1 MFAEGIPSL
10 WTGLSASIIRQGSY
24 STARFG
30 GHTILTEKLLAY
42 TGEKKLSVM
51 SNIACAGASGGMAG
65 IIGNPAEVV
74 LVRMCA
80 DGAKPVG
87 QRFLYSNV
95 FEAFIRTA
103 REEGIQAFG
112 KGITANIARSV
123 LMSMFHRPQCVE
135 TLY

>member
-1 MFAEGIPSL
+1 
-10 WTGLSASIIRQGSY
+10 
-24 STARFG
+24 
-30 GHTILTEKLLAY
+30 
-42 TGEKKLSVM
+42 M
-51 SNIACAGASGGMAG
+51 SNIVCAGASGGLAG

-87 QRFLYSNV
+87 QRFMYSNV

-123 LMSMFHRPQCVE
+123 LMSEYSLIAMKALEIVPG
-135 TLY
+135 

>member
-1 MFAEGIPSL
+1 
-10 WTGLSASIIRQGSY
+10 
-24 STARFG
+24 
-30 GHTILTEKLLAY
+30 
-42 TGEKKLSVM
+42 M
-51 SNIACAGASGGMAG
+51 SNIACAGASGGLAG

-95 FEAFIRTA
+95 LEAFARTA
-103 REEGIQAFG
+103 KEEGLSAFS

-123 LMSMFHRPQCVE
+123 LMSMSPPRSRVALSRCSCG
-135 TLY
+135 